1 MFKKVLGL
9 VFVLAFLVSL
19 SGCATARKQ
28 TDLEIQG
35 LKNQISVLESQLQS
49 KDEEINSLK
58 ESLTSKPQPQEETVK
73 SAKRKKVI
81 GEVKS
86 RPSVRQ
92 VQIALTNAGFDPGH
106 VDGKM
111 GRQTRE
117 AVRAFQTAN
126 NLPADG
132 KVGRKTWSLLK
143 EYLYQKVK

>member
-1 MFKKVLGL
+1 MLKKVLGL
-9 VFVLAFLVSL
+9 VLVTVFLVSL

-28 TDLEIQG
+28 NDLEIQG

-58 ESLTSKPQPQEETVK
+58 ETLASQPQPKEEAVK
-73 SAKRKKVI
+73 CAKKKKVI

-86 RPSVRQ
+86 RPSIRQ
-92 VQIALTNAGFDPGH
+92 VQIALQNAGFDPGL

-111 GRQTRE
+111 GKQTRE
-117 AVRAFQTAN
+117 AIKSFQRAH

-132 KVGRKTWSLLK
+132 KVGRKTWGELK

>member
-9 VFVLAFLVSL
+9 VFVTAFLVSL
-19 SGCATARKQ
+19 SGCATTRKQ
-28 TDLEIQG
+28 TDLEVQG

-58 ESLTSKPQPQEETVK
+58 ESMASQPQPKEETVK
-73 SAKRKKVI
+73 SGKKKKFI

-86 RPSVRQ
+86 RPNIRQ
-92 VQIALTNAGFDPGH
+92 VQTALNNAGFDVGR

-117 AVRAFQTAN
+117 AIKSFQKAH

-132 KVGRKTWSLLK
+132 KVGKGTWGLLK

>member
-1 MFKKVLGL
+1 MFKKILGL

-19 SGCATARKQ
+19 SGCATTRKQ

-35 LKNQISVLESQLQS
+35 LKNQVVVLESQLQS

-58 ESLTSKPQPQEETVK
+58 ESLANQPKVKEEAVK
-73 SAKRKKVI
+73 SAKKKRFI

-86 RPSVRQ
+86 RPNIRQ
-92 VQIALTNAGFDPGH
+92 VQTALNNAGFDVGQ

-117 AVRAFQTAN
+117 AIKSFQKAH

-132 KVGRKTWSLLK
+132 KVGRGTWNVLK